1 MRELFDTEVSCGFPL
16 SVRQASATILWI
28 VFFVSGS
35 GDPDMPV
42 SSTWLSALRVAAALV
57 AVSMVGAS
65 LLPAEEPVEDPA
77 AANADQLRRWIID
90 LSSEDFLKRREAA
103 AQLAAQG
110 RHAIEA
116 VLEAAR
122 SEDRE
127 TASRCID
134 VLERMQKS
142 DDEATRTEVAA
153 ALSALAESDDA
164 ALAQQ
169 ARGLIEEP
177 ADVDDLQAANPA
189 FRMPVR
195 IQMLQ
200 RAAIPFDAN
209 GERRVEAREGDRRIE
224 IIESNGGKIV
234 VRTTRAGD
242 DGDETSEVEAGS
254 SAELKEKDAEAY
266 LLYRKHVLQGGGPVV
281 LNAQALAM
289 GAVNQQVVV
298 TNVDGER
305 KIRVMDGA
313 TEIQIEDKDG
323 KDIRMKVTRE
333 VNGQPMSTEYEA
345 DDLDDLKANHPDAAE
360 LYEKYGKAAPAF
372 QIQAL
377 LNVAPGPG
385 PRAAIGAGVPAA
397 QDGTVNDRIEE
408 ALDSLEEVRE
418 QVQQLK
424 AQEHADK
431 DALEKLVQKLDE
443 AEQRLFEAQSQLE
456 E

>member
-1 MRELFDTEVSCGFPL
+1 
-16 SVRQASATILWI
+16 
-28 VFFVSGS
+28 
-35 GDPDMPV
+35 MPV
-42 SSTWLSALRVAAALV
+42 SMTWPSARRVAAALV
-57 AVSMVGAS
+57 VVCSVNAAV
-65 LLPAEEPVEDPA
+65 LPAEEPVEDSA
-77 AANADQLRRWIID
+77 AIADNDQLRRWIID
-90 LSSEDFLKRREAA
+90 LSSENFLKRRDAA
-103 AQLAAQG
+103 AQLAAEG
-110 RHAIEA
+110 RHAIDA

-142 DDEATRTEVAA
+142 DDEVTRQAAAA

-177 ADVDDLQAANPA
+177 ADVEDIQAASPA

-195 IQMLQ
+195 IQMMQ

-209 GERRVEAREGDRRIE
+209 GERRVEAEEGDRKIE

-234 VRTTRAGD
+234 VRTTRRGD
-242 DGDETSEVEAGS
+242 NGDETSEVEAGS
-254 SAELKEKDAEAY
+254 TAELKQKDAEAY
-266 LLYRKHVLQGGGPVV
+266 LLYRKHMLQGGGPVL

-298 TNVDGER
+298 TNVNGAR

-313 TEIQIEDKDG
+313 TEIEIEDKDG
-323 KDIRMKVTRE
+323 KDIRMQVTRE
-333 VNGQPMSTEYEA
+333 VNGQPMSTQYEA
-345 DDLDDLKANHPDAAE
+345 DDLDDLIANHPVAAE

-408 ALDSLEEVRE
+408 ALDSLAEVRE

-424 AQEHADK
+424 AQENADK

>member
-1 MRELFDTEVSCGFPL
+1 
-16 SVRQASATILWI
+16 
-28 VFFVSGS
+28 
-35 GDPDMPV
+35 
-42 SSTWLSALRVAAALV
+42 VAAALV
-57 AVSMVGAS
+57 VVCSVNAAV
-65 LLPAEEPVEDPA
+65 LPAEEPVEDSA
-77 AANADQLRRWIID
+77 AIADNDQLRRWIID
-90 LSSEDFLKRREAA
+90 LSSENFLKRRDAA

-110 RHAIEA
+110 RHAIDA

-142 DDEATRTEVAA
+142 DDEVTRQAAAA

-177 ADVDDLQAANPA
+177 ADVEDIQAASPA

-195 IQMLQ
+195 IQMMQ

-209 GERRVEAREGDRRIE
+209 GERRVEAEEGDRKIE

-234 VRTTRAGD
+234 VRTTRRGD
-242 DGDETSEVEAGS
+242 NGDETSEVEAGS
-254 SAELKEKDAEAY
+254 TAELKQKDAEAY
-266 LLYRKHVLQGGGPVV
+266 LLYRKHMLQGGGPVL

-298 TNVDGER
+298 TNVNGAR

-313 TEIQIEDKDG
+313 TEIEIEDKDG
-323 KDIRMKVTRE
+323 KDIRMQVTRE
-333 VNGQPMSTEYEA
+333 VNGQPMSTQYEA
-345 DDLDDLKANHPDAAE
+345 DDLDDLIANHPDAAE

-408 ALDSLEEVRE
+408 ALDSLAEVRE

-424 AQEHADK
+424 AQENADK